1 MKTAIL
7 AMKGYCEGWRR
18 LSAVTLM
25 VWTLIAAMAATG
37 PSRFHRLDSLIAAQ
51 PGLVADKERQLA
63 ELKAQLA
70 QVTTPQERYDALKEL
85 YEQYAAF
92 QYDSAYFYA
101 AQCISLAEAMG
112 NTVLSNEARLNLL
125 HILSTAGLMVQAESV
140 LREIDTVRLT
150 LDQLIQYRRLQANM
164 LIYQAEY
171 MQGTQYAQ
179 EYIDRLIAL
188 RREIIDIDSCQD
200 NINYLLTLAE
210 SEADRLQLGQAVS
223 LLDGALQ
230 RYHSGERMYSV
241 ITSTMSFFYMQ
252 QGDKDRQMD
261 CLIRSAESDLEGCI
275 RENTSLRMIAD
286 RLFDE
291 GDIDRAYRYM
301 RVAVDDANFYGTRL
315 RNIQSSR
322 IVPKILNAYQ
332 TKQDRNR
339 RNMMWL
345 LAVISVIAAML
356 VVGVIAIYQLL
367 KRYRRLNE
375 QKRAINEQLRQVNAR
390 LEDTVGQLHQSNG
403 LLREREKLKEEYIA
417 RFLTLSSRF
426 IDRGEEQRKA
436 HYRLYRDRKT
446 EELAREL
453 KSTHFGSEN
462 AQLFYEN
469 FDDAF
474 LNIFPTF
481 VDEVNKLL
489 QEDGKIEVKQG
500 KRLTTESRVL
510 ALIRIGITDNQSIAN
525 ILRASLTTIYTYRSK
540 LKARAI
546 SKDDFEARV
555 KTIDC

>member
-1 MKTAIL
+1 M
-7 AMKGYCEGWRR
+7 
-18 LSAVTLM
+18 
-25 VWTLIAAMAATG
+25 
-37 PSRFHRLDSLIAAQ
+37 
-51 PGLVADKERQLA
+51 
-63 ELKAQLA
+63 
-70 QVTTPQERYDALKEL
+70 PQ
-85 YEQYAAF
+85 
-92 QYDSAYFYA
+92 
-101 AQCISLAEAMG
+101 
-112 NTVLSNEARLNLL
+112 
-125 HILSTAGLMVQAESV
+125 
-140 LREIDTVRLT
+140 
-150 LDQLIQYRRLQANM
+150 
-164 LIYQAEY
+164 
-171 MQGTQYAQ
+171 
-179 EYIDRLIAL
+179 
-188 RREIIDIDSCQD
+188 
-200 NINYLLTLAE
+200 
-210 SEADRLQLGQAVS
+210 
-223 LLDGALQ
+223 
-230 RYHSGERMYSV
+230 YHSGDRMYSI
-241 ITSTMSFFYMQ
+241 ITSTMSFHYSQM
-252 QGDKDRQMD
+252 GDKDKQMQY
-261 CLIRSAESDLEGCI
+261 LIKSAESDLEGCI
-275 RENTSLRMIAD
+275 RENTSLRAIAD

-332 TKQDRNR
+332 TKQERNH

-345 LAVISVIAAML
+345 LGIISLIALLL

-375 QKRAINEQLRQVNAR
+375 QKKAINEQLRQVNAQ
-390 LEDTVGQLHQSNG
+390 LGDTVEQLHETNG
-403 LLREREKLKEEYIA
+403 LLREREKIKEEYIA

-436 HYRLYRDRKT
+436 LYRLYRDRKT

-453 KSTHFGSEN
+453 KSTHSGNEN

-469 FDDAF
+469 FDNAF
-474 LNIFPTF
+474 LNIYPTF

-540 LKARAI
+540 LKARALK
-546 SKDDFEARV
+546 KDDFEAQV
-555 KTIDC
+555 KAIDG

>member
-1 MKTAIL
+1 MVSVI
-7 AMKGYCEGWRR
+7 RR
-18 LSAVTLM
+18 WVLM
-25 VWTLIAAMAATG
+25 VLVLLSGIGASAASAPM
-37 PSRFHRLDSLIAAQ
+37 FERLDSLIAAQ
-51 PGLVADKERQLA
+51 PQIIAAKEARLAQMKA
-63 ELKAQLA
+63 ELAG
-70 QVTTPQERYDALKEL
+70 VTSLSQRYALMSRL
-85 YEQYAAF
+85 YEEYAAY
-92 QYDSAYFYA
+92 QYDSAYSYVS
-101 AQCISLAEAMG
+101 QCIDLAQVMGDESL
-112 NTVLSNEARLNLL
+112 LNESRLNLA
-125 HILSTAGLMVQAESV
+125 HILSTACLMDKAKQTMSS
-140 LREIDTVRLT
+140 IDTTRLNA
-150 LDQLIQYRRLQANM
+150 DQLIQYYRTKTDL

-171 MQGTQYAQ
+171 MQGTQYAS
-179 EYIDRLIAL
+179 EYVEQLISMRRLTMGINVP
-188 RREIIDIDSCQD
+188 RD
-200 NINYLLTLAE
+200 NVNYLITVAEGLADSQQQQQAIE
-210 SEADRLQLGQAVS
+210 LLSRLMQQ
-223 LLDGALQ
+223 
-230 RYHSGERMYSV
+230 YKSGDRMYSI
-241 ITSTMSFFYMQ
+241 ITSTMSFHYGQM
-252 QGDKDRQMD
+252 GDKASQMEY
-261 CLIRSAESDLEGCI
+261 LIKSAESDLEGCI

-332 TKQDRNR
+332 TKQEHNH

-345 LAVISVIAAML
+345 LAIISVIALLL
-356 VVGVIAIYQLL
+356 VGGVVAIYQLL

-375 QKRAINEQLRQVNAR
+375 QKKAINEQLRQVNAQ
-390 LEDTVGQLHQSNG
+390 LGDTVEQLHETNG
-403 LLREREKLKEEYIA
+403 LLREREQLKEQYIA

-436 HYRLYRDRKT
+436 LYRLHRDRKT
-446 EELAREL
+446 EDLAREL
-453 KSTHFGSEN
+453 KSTHFGNEN

-469 FDDAF
+469 FDNAF
-474 LNIFPTF
+474 LNIYPNF

-489 QEDGKIEVKQG
+489 REDGKIEVKQG

-546 SKDDFEARV
+546 DKDSFEARV
-555 KTIDC
+555 KAIDG